1 MQNKIFFTHAFF
13 LLYGLATHAYAIDDI
28 SLPDRIRQEQRLKE
42 LNQQLE
48 EQITQLVPKPVT
60 TQLQD
65 FKTIVVS
72 EEPCVKVKNIDFDR
86 KTLQDPEHYK
96 FHFMLRAIWNHPQK
110 IIGKCIGT
118 QSLRNLVNFAQ
129 NELIKKG
136 FITSQVTV
144 APQDIQQGS
153 LRLGVQIGRLRK
165 IIVEGEQLSL
175 LQLKASLPFKEGDVL
190 NLQQL
195 DQGLENLKRAYTVD
209 IQIVPSNESVQEA
222 KGYSDLII
230 KLQPQSKINLN
241 FALDQ
246 AYTLK
251 VLQVKKDVV
260 TRNRLN
266 GKEFEMS
273 AASKLGVKRNT
284 DRQMIT
290 IKTERDGQINIIP
303 DAFGNGGTLVEF
315 KNVQYLTDTQQLRG
329 YGATGKPVTLVVNMN
344 TKISETVK
352 NSILSNKGTIQRFD
366 PIKNT
371 LHSY

>member
-13 LLYGLATHAYAIDDI
+13 LLYGVATHAYSIDDI

-48 EQITQLVPKPVT
+48 EQITQLAPKPVT

-144 APQDIQQGS
+144 DPQDIQQGS

-241 FALDQ
+241 FGLDNSGSKDTGR
-246 AYTLK
+246 YIGSLGLSSRMSNI
-251 VLQVKKDVV
+251 LQIPS
-260 TRNRLN
+260 NS
-266 GKEFEMS
+266 GGM
-273 AASKLGVKRNT
+273 
-284 DRQMIT
+284 
-290 IKTERDGQINIIP
+290 GQQEN
-303 DAFGNGGTLVEF
+303 
-315 KNVQYLTDTQQLRG
+315 QL
-329 YGATGKPVTLVVNMN
+329 L
-344 TKISETVK
+344 
-352 NSILSNKGTIQRFD
+352 
-366 PIKNT
+366 
-371 LHSY
+371 